1 MIDYHKRSLEDLNRK
16 EFNLAYKYMSD
27 KFKLL
32 NRHIITKKQVCEI
45 ALQTGNISKLK
56 YHEFM
61 CL

>member
-1 MIDYHKRSLEDLNRK
+1 MTDYHKKSLEGLNRK

-32 NRHIITKKQVCEI
+32 NRYIITKKQVCEI

-56 YHEFM
+56 YREF
-61 CL
+61 LGL